1 MTLSDVTVAVP
12 AHDSGSVPAFVF
24 LPASRSGPGLV
35 LLQEIFGVTEYI
47 SSRARDLANLGY
59 VVVVPELYWRLGEH
73 ITTDETTEAGLQEA
87 FGYMSRLDVPQA
99 VDDAVATVEHTRTLP
114 FTGGKAGVMGFCLGG
129 RLAYEV
135 GVASDPDVVV
145 SYYGSGIADRLSE
158 APKLTSPVIFHFGGA
173 DNFLPAEQSERIAA
187 AFASRPDAE
196 MHTQPGAGH
205 AFDNFR
211 APIFYNADAAS
222 AAWPLTADFLK
233 RSYPTDRR

>member
-1 MTLSDVTVAVP
+1 MTTSDSTVAIP
-12 AHDSGSVPAFVF
+12 AHDGGNMPAFVF
-24 LPASRSGPGLV
+24 LPRSGSGPGLV

-47 SSRARDLANLGY
+47 GSRARDLANLGY
-59 VVVVPELYWRLGEH
+59 VVVVPELYWRLGQH

-87 FGYMSRLDVPQA
+87 FGYMQRLDMPQA
-99 VDDAVATVEHTRTLP
+99 VDDAAAALEHTRTLP

-158 APKLTSPVIFHFGGA
+158 APKLTCPVIFHFGGA
-173 DNFLPAEQSERIAA
+173 DNFLPAEQASQIAS
-187 AFASRPDAE
+187 AFASRPDVE
-196 MHTQPGAGH
+196 THSQPAAGH

-211 APIFYNADAAS
+211 APIFYHADAAS
-222 AAWPLTADFLK
+222 AAWPLTEDFLK
-233 RSYPTDRR
+233 RAYPTDRG